1 MGLLGTIILG
11 NTHMSGL
18 EKVFFV
24 PNFHEQLVYF
34 CVSHLVWELFVKK
47 MRPKSSEDDE
57 STGAG
62 F

>member
-1 MGLLGTIILG
+1 M
-11 NTHMSGL
+11 
-18 EKVFFV
+18 FFV
-24 PNFHEQLVYF
+24 APNFYEHLVYV

>member
-1 MGLLGTIILG
+1 
-11 NTHMSGL
+11 MSGL